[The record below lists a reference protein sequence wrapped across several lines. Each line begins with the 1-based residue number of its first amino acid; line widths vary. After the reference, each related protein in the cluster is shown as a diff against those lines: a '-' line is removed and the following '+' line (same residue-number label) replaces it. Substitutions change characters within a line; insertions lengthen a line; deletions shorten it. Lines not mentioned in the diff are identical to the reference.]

1 MEKQLYQEMYNI
13 EEKHW
18 WFVGRR
24 KILFEITKRKIGK
37 VGQVLDIGCGTG
49 VNAKWLGELGEEV
62 YGVEMSDEVIE
73 LAKKRTP
80 NLKVIKGEF
89 PNIEISERFDLITLF
104 DVLEHFEDDSDALKK
119 IGALLNPGG
128 YAVFSVPAF
137 PFLWSEHDELA
148 HHKRRYTARELREK
162 LIQAGFSPVRI
173 TYFNTFLFL
182 PIFLFRLMRKL
193 LGLRGGKTDFFMAP
207 EPSNFLLAKLFGA
220 ERFFLRFTDFPFV
233 VSLLA
238 VVKK

>member
-1 MEKQLYQEMYNI
+1 MYEL

-24 KILFEITKRKIGK
+24 RVLCDSIKRKVGK
-37 VGQVLDIGCGTG
+37 TEKILDIGCGTG
-49 VNAKWLGELGEEV
+49 INAKWLGELGKEV
-62 YGVEMSDEVIE
+62 YGVEISDEAIE
-73 LAKKRTP
+73 FAEKRTP
-80 NLKVIKGEF
+80 NLKVIQGEF
-89 PNIEISERFDLITLF
+89 PNIEINDRFDLITLF

-137 PFLWSEHDELA
+137 SFLWSEHDELA

-162 LIQAGFSPVRI
+162 LVQAGFYPVKI

-182 PIFLFRLMRKL
+182 PILLFRFMRKTF
-193 LGLRGGKTDFFMAP
+193 GLRGGKTDFFMAP
-207 EPSNFLLAKLFGA
+207 APINQVLAQLFGA
-220 ERFFLRFTDFPFV
+220 ERFLFRFVDFPFG

-238 VVKK
+238 IAKKG